1 MTGSANPI
9 NWPQMKM
16 MGFASLNPSYALFE
30 GCMTLGETTRAIFGA
45 MAGFL
50 YGCVLTF
57 LAVAAAGSGHGSF
70 IPLYISSAPL
80 SVLYLVAK
88 AGGETAFLAILF
100 GGTLVWAVL
109 GRLVALAG
117 RAARIAA
124 ALLVVHYLSALALIV
139 GTGEPPRGMAGEIPD
154 FFKIWAPVYL
164 IGQVVL
170 WWQISRRSRL

>member
-1 MTGSANPI
+1 
-9 NWPQMKM
+9 M
-16 MGFASLNPSYALFE
+16 MNLSSGLRRLVKPAELFE
-30 GCMTLGETTRAIFGA
+30 GCMTLGKTTRAIFGA
-45 MAGFL
+45 VAGLL

-57 LAVAAAGSGHGSF
+57 LAVAAAGAGHGSF
-70 IPLYISSAPL
+70 IPLYVSSAPL

-88 AGGETAFLAILF
+88 AGGEAAFLAILF

-117 RAARIAA
+117 RAARVAA
-124 ALLVVHYLSALALIV
+124 GLLVVHYLSAIALVV
-139 GTGEPPRGMAGEIPD
+139 GTGEPLRGMAGEIPD

-170 WWQISRRSRL
+170 WWQIRRGSRL